1 MARTSAI
8 SLIKTGSTKAELAEI
23 SGLVIENIQAETL
36 ANSLKSQVYTG
47 DPATGS
53 VEFKRFK
60 NSASSAYGTART
72 AGHGTAITVP
82 PTTVNLNQHKEIVEE
97 CAKFDLDTFGVA
109 NIMARRADNHVLTVA
124 AELESAFFGAAVSA
138 GTALTATGTTAAE
151 KLEELIQAIETTSN
165 NYVRGV
171 PRNLI
176 AVVCAPA
183 FYGQLRTALDEIV
196 NAVWKQEPEQLYRI
210 RLTWDNEASQI
221 GAYANLDNAISV
233 CPHGYRVFDGEG
245 KEVWYSRF
253 TSEDA
258 RLALRCAAGLEDY
271 QAAFDLDG
279 DGKITADEARE
290 ILREAAKLE

>member
-36 ANSLKSQVYTG
+36 ANALKSQVYTG

-183 FYGQLRTALDEIV
+183 FYGQIRTALDALPASNVDTAAEAFALYHGVRVYSSVFVPSGTDAIAMV
-196 NAVWKQEPEQLYRI
+196 VGSIAMPVVVYPYKQPEKIPLSNDYAVELFY
-210 RLTWDNEASQI
+210 DYGVA
-221 GAYANLDNAISV
+221 A
-233 CPHGYRVFDGEG
+233 
-245 KEVWYSRF
+245 
-253 TSEDA
+253 
-258 RLALRCAAGLEDY
+258 LAGDLIQTLATPAAAESG
-271 QAAFDLDG
+271 
-279 DGKITADEARE
+279 TT
-290 ILREAAKLE
+290 

>member
-36 ANSLKSQVYTG
+36 ANALKSQVYTG

-183 FYGQLRTALDEIV
+183 FYGQVRSALDALPASNVDTAAEAFALYHGVRVYSSVFVPSGTDAIAMV
-196 NAVWKQEPEQLYRI
+196 VGSIAMPVVVYPYKQPEKIPLSNDYAVELFY
-210 RLTWDNEASQI
+210 DYGVA
-221 GAYANLDNAISV
+221 A
-233 CPHGYRVFDGEG
+233 
-245 KEVWYSRF
+245 
-253 TSEDA
+253 
-258 RLALRCAAGLEDY
+258 LAGDLIQTLATPAAAESG
-271 QAAFDLDG
+271 
-279 DGKITADEARE
+279 TT
-290 ILREAAKLE
+290 

>member
-36 ANSLKSQVYTG
+36 ANALKSQVYTG

-183 FYGQLRTALDEIV
+183 FYGQVRSALDALPASNVDTAAEAFALYHGVRVYSSVFVPSGTDAIAMV
-196 NAVWKQEPEQLYRI
+196 VGSIAMPVVVYPYKQPEKIPLSNDYAVELFY
-210 RLTWDNEASQI
+210 DYGVA
-221 GAYANLDNAISV
+221 A
-233 CPHGYRVFDGEG
+233 
-245 KEVWYSRF
+245 
-253 TSEDA
+253 
-258 RLALRCAAGLEDY
+258 LAADLIQTLATPAAAESG
-271 QAAFDLDG
+271 
-279 DGKITADEARE
+279 TT
-290 ILREAAKLE
+290 